1 MKKLV
6 VLKSLVDYTWLISC
20 IPLLIA
26 LPVIVIWMFI
36 DSKLIEKLNLV
47 TEESTSTELIYAM
60 FYVILISILIYVG
73 IYCFYLFRKTLRY
86 FQKSKPFHSDVIR
99 NFNKIGKLLNVI
111 GIGGCLGI
119 FFGQFFLKNVLS
131 ISFGISP
138 YVMIICLGLFFM
150 ILSELFKVAKVA
162 KEENE
167 LTI

>member
-6 VLKSLVDYTWLISC
+6 VLKSLVDYTWIISC
-20 IPLLIA
+20 VPLLFA
-26 LPVIVIWMFI
+26 LPVIVVWMFF

-47 TEESTSTELIYAM
+47 SEESTSTELIYAM
-60 FYVILISILIYVG
+60 FYVILMSVLIYIG
-73 IYCFYLFRKTLRY
+73 IYCVYLFRKTLRY
-86 FQKSKPFHSDVIR
+86 FQRSKPFHLDVIH

-111 GIGGCLGI
+111 GIVGCLGI
-119 FFGQFFLKNVLS
+119 FFGQFILKDVIS
-131 ISFGISP
+131 ITFGFSP

>member
-86 FQKSKPFHSDVIR
+86 SQKSKPFHSDVIR

>member
-36 DSKLIEKLNLV
+36 DSKLIEKLNLI

>member
-26 LPVIVIWMFI
+26 LPVIVVWMFF
-36 DSKLIEKLNLV
+36 DSKLVEKLNLAS
-47 TEESTSTELIYAM
+47 EESTSTELIYAM
-60 FYVILISILIYVG
+60 FYVVLISVLIYIG

-86 FQKSKPFHSDVIR
+86 FQRSKPFHHDVIL

-111 GIGGCLGI
+111 GLVGLIGI
-119 FFGQFFLKNVLS
+119 FFGQFLLKDVIS
-131 ISFGISP
+131 ITFGLSP
-138 YVMIICLGLFFM
+138 YVMIVCLGLFFM
-150 ILSELFKVAKVA
+150 ILSELFKVAKTA